1 MKENT
6 KNEVI
11 CPACAGPDNAERA
24 TCHGTSSVSQE
35 THDAFMVEREKQ
47 EATYKLRQ
55 ALSELPIE
63 NVPGVEQT
71 AIVISTA
78 DNELKAEIDSTQ
90 LVWDETTQ
98 SWV

>member
-1 MKENT
+1 M
-6 KNEVI
+6 NEI
-11 CPACAGPDNAERA
+11 DCPACAGPDNAECE
-24 TCHGTSSVSQE
+24 TCAGTSLVSQE
-35 THDAFMVEREKQ
+35 VHDTFIAERDAMI
-47 EATYKLRQ
+47 ATWQLRQ
-55 ALSELPIE
+55 ALSLLPIE
-63 NVPGVEQT
+63 NTPGVEQT